1 MRMIMKKS
9 VHQKLLGIL
18 RSLEKEIRYRG
29 RLCLGRTMAALDT
42 TSELMVLRSSWEA
55 RGSKKA

>member
-1 MRMIMKKS
+1 MILKKS

-18 RSLEKEIRYRG
+18 RSLEKEIRCRG
-29 RLCLGRTMAALDT
+29 RLCLGRTMAALDA

-55 RGSKKA
+55 RGNKKA

>member
-1 MRMIMKKS
+1 MRMILKKS

-18 RSLEKEIRYRG
+18 RSLEKEIRCR
-29 RLCLGRTMAALDT
+29 GRTMAALDA